1 MVAPAEAVT
10 ESWIPQPI
18 FVAKKGQ
25 TFGKIWK
32 GKIDRSV
39 SVSYIESGVVFSTNS
54 TELCGEKSG
63 RADRSARTSPPQK
76 ELIMNPLTK
85 WNPFRE
91 LEDIQNRLSSLYG
104 RTPTG
109 GLGEEAMTVS
119 EWTPLVDI
127 VEDDKEYLIKAEL
140 PEVKK
145 EDVKVTVDNGV
156 LTITGE
162 RKFEKEEK
170 GRKYHRVERG
180 YGSFTRSFALP
191 EGAAG
196 DKISAEFKEG
206 VLKVHLATSGE
217 AKPKSIDVKVD

>member
-1 MVAPAEAVT
+1 
-10 ESWIPQPI
+10 
-18 FVAKKGQ
+18 
-25 TFGKIWK
+25 
-32 GKIDRSV
+32 
-39 SVSYIESGVVFSTNS
+39 
-54 TELCGEKSG
+54 
-63 RADRSARTSPPQK
+63 
-76 ELIMNPLTK
+76 MNPLTK

-91 LEDIQNRLSSLYG
+91 LEDIQNRLSSLFG

-206 VLKVHLATSGE
+206 VLKVHLAKSGE